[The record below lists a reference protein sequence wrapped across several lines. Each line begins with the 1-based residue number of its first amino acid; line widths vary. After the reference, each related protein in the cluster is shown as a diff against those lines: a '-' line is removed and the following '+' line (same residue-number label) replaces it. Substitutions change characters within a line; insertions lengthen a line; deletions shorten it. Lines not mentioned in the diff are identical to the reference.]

1 MTLEPGQDEKRMRL
15 RYAGICR
22 LCGAAL
28 STGSDAIYERHSKS
42 VRCVTCEAEP
52 VALSDG
58 VAGASA
64 RREHERRRD
73 AREARIRT
81 NYPKLGGLI
90 LALSEDPQST
100 RAWQGGAI
108 GEEILAERLRDLPD
122 SARVLHDRRI
132 PGTRANIDHIVVTP
146 AGVWVID
153 AKRYKGQRPAL
164 HVEGGLIRP
173 RVETLRIGGRD
184 KTKLVEGVRSQVER
198 VSAALADTDVIVRGA
213 LCFVEADWPLIGG
226 AFTVNDIDV
235 LWPKLLLKRLA
246 EVSDDVAA
254 TDVDSIHRRLAAVFP
269 PA

>member
-15 RYAGICR
+15 RYAGTCR

-28 STGSDAIYERHSKS
+28 PTGTDAIYERHSKT

-52 VALSDG
+52 CAAASG

-64 RREHERRRD
+64 RREHERRKD
-73 AREARIRT
+73 AREQRVRT
-81 NYPKLGGLI
+81 NHPKLGGLI
-90 LALSEDPQST
+90 LAFSDEPQST
-100 RAWQGGAI
+100 QAWKGGAI
-108 GEEILAERLRDLPD
+108 GEEILAEKLRELPD

-132 PGTRANIDHIVVTP
+132 PGTRANIDHIAVTP

-153 AKRYKGQRPAL
+153 AKRYKGQRPSL

-173 RVETLRIGGRD
+173 RVETLRVGGRD
-184 KTKLVEGVRSQVER
+184 KTKLVDGVRSQVER
-198 VSAALADTDVIVRGA
+198 VSAAVGDTDIEVRGA
-213 LCFVEADWPLIGG
+213 LCFVEADWPLLGG

-235 LWPKLLLKRLA
+235 LWPTLLLKRLTDSA
-246 EVSDDVAA
+246 DE
-254 TDVDSIHRRLAAVFP
+254 TIDVDSMRTRLAAAFP